1 MSFNKITTS
10 DLTNKGVSGL
20 PDTPGLSTSEMQ
32 RKFDEIGKEVIVPK
46 FNELVDELNKNGN
59 VIKASD
65 IVGIRVNANKQ
76 IEVTTDFNTWYATAS
91 SGHVVIDKYGNTLP
105 QRGTMK
111 FVGESLV
118 YDDPENEQT
127 VITAIQGAQGEEG
140 PIGPVGPK
148 GDRGQVYIPSIDEQ
162 GNISWTPADYTVPPA
177 VRNIRGPQGV
187 QGVQGPRGERG
198 YNGKDGRSFSVLG
211 QYESLEA
218 LQIAHPVGN
227 EGDAYSV
234 QLAEGNTIYL
244 WDVDK
249 REWVDIG
256 SLQGPQGPQ
265 GEQGIQGIQGP
276 PGIQG
281 ERGIPTSVNGL
292 IGESIEVTPEVIPYT
307 ENKSLAALLGTTDI
321 SEYSDGTV
329 TGAIKSACDKADA
342 NEAAIADVN
351 SNLGTPRFSLRTNY
365 NSELTDCNK
374 VPPGFCS
381 AYFKLNTPTGHEDNC
396 FILTLPM
403 NNDLDC
409 CQQFAWTT
417 SNATKTYRRYRMNGA
432 TYSQWEAIEMEKKC
446 LEKTDGSD
454 GDRLGKIGIDDTGL
468 YLYIDGSKHHIQLR
482 D

>member
-76 IEVTTDFNTWYATAS
+76 IEVTTDFNSWYATAS
-91 SGHVVIDKYGNTLP
+91 SGHVVIDKNGNTLP

-292 IGESIEVTPEVIPYT
+292 IGESIEVTPAVIPYT
-307 ENKSLAALLGTTDI
+307 ESKSLADLLGTTDI
-321 SEYSDGTV
+321 SKYSDGTV

-351 SNLGTPRFSLRTNY
+351 NKLGNTDISAIGDGTVTGGLNALNSNLLYRGVYSGQIFIPANGYNNAIIGRDELGINNNNY
-365 NSELTDCNK
+365 IIYANVHQQYFE
-374 VPPGFCS
+374 S
-381 AYFKLNTPTGHEDNC
+381 ANTANINIEIGYVIAEDNSTINLS
-396 FILTLPM
+396 FY
-403 NNDLDC
+403 NN
-409 CQQFAWTT
+409 TT
-417 SNATKTYRRYRMNGA
+417 S
-432 TYSQWEAIEMEKKC
+432 
-446 LEKTDGSD
+446 
-454 GDRLGKIGIDDTGL
+454 DRLFAYQVEVLFRENKP
-468 YLYIDGSKHHIQLR
+468 
-482 D
+482 

>member
-91 SGHVVIDKYGNTLP
+91 SGHVIIDKNGNTLP

-292 IGESIEVTPEVIPYT
+292 IGESIEVTPAFIPYT
-307 ENKSLAALLGTTDI
+307 ESKSLADLLGTTDI
-321 SEYSDGTV
+321 SEIGDGTV
-329 TGAIKSACDKADA
+329 TGSVKTLSDKATE
-342 NEAAIADVN
+342 NEAAISEVNSKLGNTDISAIGDGTVTGGLNALN
-351 SNLGTPRFSLRTNY
+351 SNLGLINKKTFLWEISANQGSKQIDFSPFSYVLIMISISGYATQ
-365 NSELTDCNK
+365 CMI
-374 VPPGFCS
+374 VPTYLKSLS
-381 AYFKLNTPTGHEDNC
+381 AAGIQTQVGL
-396 FILTLPM
+396 
-403 NNDLDC
+403 
-409 CQQFAWTT
+409 
-417 SNATKTYRRYRMNGA
+417 
-432 TYSQWEAIEMEKKC
+432 YSQNEYVYANITYDGTTFSFSSS
-446 LEKTDGSD
+446 KTFLFDV
-454 GDRLGKIGIDDTGL
+454 IGI
-468 YLYIDGSKHHIQLR
+468 Q
-482 D
+482 

>member
-91 SGHVVIDKYGNTLP
+91 SGHVVIDKNGNTLP

-292 IGESIEVTPEVIPYT
+292 IGESIEVTPAVIPYT
-307 ENKSLAALLGTTDI
+307 ESKSLADLLGTNDI
-321 SEYSDGTV
+321 SKYSDGTV

-351 SNLGTPRFSLRTNY
+351 SNLSKVGVPDYAHARLLDNTLSNITFEFTAPSNGFVTACGYGENQSTSYIQFIYNQNQNIRKAVQGVSDESISAQMTLSKGDTITINTCLSKRNSGTYF
-365 NSELTDCNK
+365 
-374 VPPGFCS
+374 VP
-381 AYFKLNTPTGHEDNC
+381 YKE
-396 FILTLPM
+396 
-403 NNDLDC
+403 
-409 CQQFAWTT
+409 
-417 SNATKTYRRYRMNGA
+417 
-432 TYSQWEAIEMEKKC
+432 
-446 LEKTDGSD
+446 
-454 GDRLGKIGIDDTGL
+454 
-468 YLYIDGSKHHIQLR
+468 
-482 D
+482 

>member
-91 SGHVVIDKYGNTLP
+91 SGHVVIDKNGNTLP

-118 YDDPENEQT
+118 YDDPEHEQT
-127 VITAIQGAQGEEG
+127 VISAIQGVQGEEG

-292 IGESIEVTPEVIPYT
+292 IGESIEVTPEFIPYT
-307 ENKSLAALLGTTDI
+307 ENKSLADLLGTNDI
-321 SEYSDGTV
+321 SEIGDGTV
-329 TGAIKSACDKADA
+329 TGSVKTLSDKATE
-342 NEAAIADVN
+342 NEAAISEVNSKLGNTDISAIGDGTVTGGLNALN
-351 SNLGTPRFSLRTNY
+351 SNLQKQVIITQSITIETTIEPYKMIVSRFCIRPLIPY
-365 NSELTDCNK
+365 VLL
-374 VPPGFCS
+374 S
-381 AYFKLNTPTGHEDNC
+381 AIHPSSG
-396 FILTLPM
+396 
-403 NNDLDC
+403 
-409 CQQFAWTT
+409 
-417 SNATKTYRRYRMNGA
+417 TKTQFFINDSGDLYATAEGVQSVGDWVING
-432 TYSQWEAIEMEKKC
+432 S
-446 LEKTDGSD
+446 
-454 GDRLGKIGIDDTGL
+454 
-468 YLYIDGSKHHIQLR
+468 YIAK
-482 D
+482 

>member
-91 SGHVVIDKYGNTLP
+91 SGHVIIDKNGNTLP

-292 IGESIEVTPEVIPYT
+292 IGESIEVTPAVIPYT
-307 ENKSLAALLGTTDI
+307 ESKSLADLLGTTDI
-321 SEYSDGTV
+321 SKYSDGTV
-329 TGAIKSACDKADA
+329 TGAIKAACDKADA

-351 SNLGTPRFSLRTNY
+351 SKLGNTDISAIGDGTVTGGLDALNSNLGLINKKTFLWEISSNQGSKQIDLSPFSYVLIMISISGYATQ
-365 NSELTDCNK
+365 CMI
-374 VPPGFCS
+374 VPTYLKSLS
-381 AYFKLNTPTGHEDNC
+381 ALGIQTQVG
-396 FILTLPM
+396 I
-403 NNDLDC
+403 
-409 CQQFAWTT
+409 
-417 SNATKTYRRYRMNGA
+417 
-432 TYSQWEAIEMEKKC
+432 YSQNEYVYANI
-446 LEKTDGSD
+446 TYDGTTFSFSSNKNVLLD
-454 GDRLGKIGIDDTGL
+454 VIGI
-468 YLYIDGSKHHIQLR
+468 Q
-482 D
+482 

>member
-91 SGHVVIDKYGNTLP
+91 SGHVVIDKNGNTLP

-118 YDDPENEQT
+118 YDDPEHEQT
-127 VITAIQGAQGEEG
+127 VITAIQGVQGEEG

-292 IGESIEVTPEVIPYT
+292 IGESIEVTPAVIPYT
-307 ENKSLAALLGTTDI
+307 ESKSLADLLGTTDI
-321 SEYSDGTV
+321 SEIGDGTV
-329 TGAIKSACDKADA
+329 TGGLDALNTDTNEIGNLLGNTDISAIGDGTVTGGLDALNSNLSNKANSKIALEYDGTTENKDFNVLDLFGDTRGIYLISSACDYYKASYGVWIVGLSKATDQTFITKLSGTTA
-342 NEAAIADVN
+342 SLTI
-351 SNLGTPRFSLRTNY
+351 NLDRT
-365 NSELTDCNK
+365 LTFNAHYQYTQHY
-374 VPPGFCS
+374 VINVI
-381 AYFKLNTPTGHEDNC
+381 KL
-396 FILTLPM
+396 
-403 NNDLDC
+403 
-409 CQQFAWTT
+409 A
-417 SNATKTYRRYRMNGA
+417 
-432 TYSQWEAIEMEKKC
+432 
-446 LEKTDGSD
+446 
-454 GDRLGKIGIDDTGL
+454 
-468 YLYIDGSKHHIQLR
+468 
-482 D
+482 

>member
-65 IVGIRVNANKQ
+65 IVGIRVNDNKQ

-91 SGHVVIDKYGNTLP
+91 SGHVVIDKNGNTLP

-118 YDDPENEQT
+118 YDDPEHEQT
-127 VITAIQGAQGEEG
+127 VITAIQGVQGEEG

-198 YNGKDGRSFSVLG
+198 YNGKDGRSFSVMG

-292 IGESIEVTPEVIPYT
+292 IGESIEVTPAVIPYT
-307 ENKSLAALLGTTDI
+307 ESKSLADLLGTTDI
-321 SEYSDGTV
+321 SKYSDGTV

-351 SNLGTPRFSLRTNY
+351 SKLGNTDISAIGDGTLTGGLDALNSNLII
-365 NSELTDCNK
+365 EK
-374 VPPGFCS
+374 VEFIPSIS
-381 AYFKLNTPTGHEDNC
+381 AYKVGHTIE
-396 FILTLPM
+396 IYKQL
-403 NNDLDC
+403 
-409 CQQFAWTT
+409 
-417 SNATKTYRRYRMNGA
+417 SN
-432 TYSQWEAIEMEKKC
+432 
-446 LEKTDGSD
+446 LEKVGYI
-454 GDRLGKIGIDDTGL
+454 RLGITQYKSVNDYAIIPL
-468 YLYIDGSKHHIQLR
+468 YSTSPPYLVVGSLWIYKSGDVLLYKQSETTECHISGNYIFE
-482 D
+482 

>member
-76 IEVTTDFNTWYATAS
+76 IEVTTDFNNWYATAS
-91 SGHVVIDKYGNTLP
+91 SGHVVIDKNGNTLP

-118 YDDPENEQT
+118 YDDPEHEQT
-127 VITAIQGAQGEEG
+127 VISAIQGVQGEEG

-292 IGESIEVTPEVIPYT
+292 IGESIEVTPAVIPYT
-307 ENKSLAALLGTTDI
+307 ESKSLADLLGTTDI
-321 SEYSDGTV
+321 SKYSDGTV
-329 TGAIKSACDKADA
+329 TGAIKAACDNADS
-342 NEAAIADVN
+342 NKESIADVN
-351 SNLGTPRFSLRTNY
+351 NKLGNTDISAIGDGTVTGGLDALNSNFTWKRVGAEHKGVPISYPSEFNELYVLVDYGMFGVYDEVTVIKNFLNNPRTIQRGS
-365 NSELTDCNK
+365 S
-374 VPPGFCS
+374 
-381 AYFKLNTPTGHEDNC
+381 
-396 FILTLPM
+396 
-403 NNDLDC
+403 
-409 CQQFAWTT
+409 
-417 SNATKTYRRYRMNGA
+417 
-432 TYSQWEAIEMEKKC
+432 
-446 LEKTDGSD
+446 EKTGFELVFGTNDVKLQWSYIE
-454 GDRLGKIGIDDTGL
+454 KQVPANAEITL
-468 YLYIDGSKHHIQLR
+468 YYR
-482 D
+482 